1 MSKNKSNKS
10 TRERVELKTRKG
22 GTTVI
27 PAPSKQIENKVK
39 EAENEADKT

>member
-1 MSKNKSNKS
+1 MSKSKSNKS
-10 TRERVELKTRKG
+10 SRKRIELKTRSG

-27 PAPSKQIENKVK
+27 PAPTKQTKDNEK

>member
-1 MSKNKSNKS
+1 MSKNKSNKT
-10 TRERVELKTRKG
+10 TRERVELKTRQG

-27 PAPSKQIENKVK
+27 PAPSKQTKDNVK